1 MLNYRQERFNAL
13 NQSDIERMIPVK
25 HNVKAVAALI
35 LALLLTACTG
45 NTDPV
50 VTTVVPQSTV
60 PAAAPETMPLPVQT
74 EPPTQATEP
83 FQVEILPVITESQT
97 SVTVRTPDE
106 FLASIAPNTE
116 IVVDTQL
123 IDWSK
128 AAGYGK
134 TNGAYYRWE
143 DPFDG
148 PQLVITGVSNLTIRS
163 AAEDHTE
170 NVLSAVPRYAYVV
183 MFENCSNIHV
193 KGLTVGHTEEP
204 GYCLGGVLGFRNCQ
218 DILVEDCGLYGC
230 GTVGVMG
237 MSSRNMQVINSDI
250 YECSV
255 AGAEFTNCDDVNV
268 DGCTIRDIG
277 TEEYPGIDFRVYG
290 CGTITCNGEPVHD
303 FSPRQ

>member
-1 MLNYRQERFNAL
+1 MKNTRT
-13 NQSDIERMIPVK
+13 IV
-25 HNVKAVAALI
+25 V
-35 LALLLTACTG
+35 ALLACIMLVGCASNATPQEEVPVSLSIQETTAMLPET
-45 NTDPV
+45 TQPV
-50 VTTVVPQSTV
+50 VTMEPTEVTEVTEV
-60 PAAAPETMPLPVQT
+60 LAPFEVTIT
-74 EPPTQATEP
+74 
-83 FQVEILPVITESQT
+83 PVIAEAQN
-97 SVTVRTPDE
+97 SVTVTTADE
-106 FLASIAPNTE
+106 FLAAVAPNTE
-116 IVVDTQL
+116 IIVDAQL
-123 IDWSK
+123 IDWST

-134 TNGAYYRWE
+134 TNGEYYRWE

-163 AAEDHTE
+163 AAEDHTA

-204 GYCLGGVLGFRNCQ
+204 GYCLGGVLGFRNSQ

-237 MSSRNMQVINSDI
+237 ESSKNMQIINNDI

-277 TEEYPGIDFRVYG
+277 TDEYPGIDFRVYG

-303 FSPRQ
+303 FTPRQ

>member
-1 MLNYRQERFNAL
+1 MKRTKTIIATLMACIMLVGCASN
-13 NQSDIERMIPVK
+13 
-25 HNVKAVAALI
+25 
-35 LALLLTACTG
+35 TA
-45 NTDPV
+45 PEKEE
-50 VTTVVPQSTV
+50 TV
-60 PAAAPETMPLPVQT
+60 PVSAPETIAVIPETT
-74 EPPTQATEP
+74 EPIETTEATEATEP
-83 FQVEILPVITESQT
+83 APFEVSVTPVITEAQKT
-97 SVTVRTPDE
+97 VTVTTADE
-106 FLASIAPNTE
+106 FLAAVAPNTE
-116 IVVDTQL
+116 ILVDAEL
-123 IDWSK
+123 IDWST
-128 AAGYGK
+128 ASGYG
-134 TNGAYYRWE
+134 TANGEYYRWE

-148 PQLVITGVSNLTIRS
+148 PELIITGVSNLTIRG
-163 AAEDHTE
+163 AGEDHTV

-204 GYCLGGVLGFRNCQ
+204 GSCRGGVLGFRNSQ

-237 MSSRNMQVINSDI
+237 ESSKNMQIVNNDI

-255 AGAEFTNCDDVNV
+255 AGVEFTNCDDVNV

-277 TEEYPGIDFRVYG
+277 TAEYPGTDFRVYG